1 MSSQQNTPVRNTQR
15 FALGIFLGA
24 MCGAVVASMLLKL
37 PDVRQTIGVYAF
49 DFEVTFGRPIGE
61 HLFTALTFLGAL
73 AGAAVGGSLAV
84 SIRWFAV
91 LWTLFA
97 GIVIGGAIMF
107 FVEVK
112 AVKYVSGI
120 WQQGYADERAFSYL
134 ECLRAIDRGATN
146 QLYLV
151 RFQNNGRMA
160 LTNWNLCKSLE
171 TWCLHQA
178 SERYAND
185 DQSPAWTFGQPDD
198 RDPDQRLFG
207 TARPDAGLDAAGK
220 GVASDVSGDY
230 GASAMCAAGA
240 LQDESAPTLLWI
252 VRSAMRGTGQ

>member
-1 MSSQQNTPVRNTQR
+1 MSSQQNTPVRNTKR

-61 HLFTALTFLGAL
+61 HIFTALTILGAL

-120 WQQGYADERAFSYL
+120 WEQGYADQRAFNYL
-134 ECLRAIDRGATN
+134 ECLKAIDRGTTN

-160 LTNWNLCKSLE
+160 LTNYVREMEKLK
-171 TWCLHQA
+171 
-178 SERYAND
+178 
-185 DQSPAWTFGQPDD
+185 
-198 RDPDQRLFG
+198 
-207 TARPDAGLDAAGK
+207 AGE
-220 GVASDVSGDY
+220 Y
-230 GASAMCAAGA
+230 GAFSGTN
-240 LQDESAPTLLWI
+240 APAYRMVQKYLTTHTNSLPGG
-252 VRSAMRGTGQ
+252 SDF